1 MTWFEISNSGHKL
14 IEFQAWCWLSF
25 YWVLHKGVDQIYR
38 LGSSFQKGY
47 STQHK
52 LLQGSISRIW
62 NGWTPDKIYPISWK
76 QWKRRKR
83 EGNLWKSEKR
93 SVVMEIRWAEWPR
106 RKVCRTMK
114 NLGYCFDSLSTRPP
128 PLPSLL
134 ANITIFYFHKRAITA
149 NWIAYSL
156 VFRFCSSLA
165 KLLFEINLMTLENR
179 ITPPLQYFHPCFDSA
194 AGAGSGMKL
203 VMRGNISSCE

>member
-1 MTWFEISNSGHKL
+1 MVISFFSFSVLLLDSAEISNSARYVTWFKISNSGHKL

-25 YWVLHKGVDQIYR
+25 YWVLHKGGWSNIPAWFEFSKR
-38 LGSSFQKGY
+38 IF
-47 STQHK
+47 TQHSI
-52 LLQGSISRIW
+52 LQGSISRIW

-76 QWKRRKR
+76 QWKRRNR

-114 NLGYCFDSLSTRPP
+114 NLGYCFDSLSTRPTP
-128 PLPSLL
+128 PSFPPGYHHR
-134 ANITIFYFHKRAITA
+134 FYFHKRAITA

-165 KLLFEINLMTLENR
+165 KLLFDINLMTL
-179 ITPPLQYFHPCFDSA
+179 
-194 AGAGSGMKL
+194 
-203 VMRGNISSCE
+203 

>member
-1 MTWFEISNSGHKL
+1 MTWFEINNSGHKL

-106 RKVCRTMK
+106 RKVCRAMK
-114 NLGYCFDSLSTRPP
+114 NLGYCWLYIYWRLCNRKSVRLSLSDV
-128 PLPSLL
+128 
-134 ANITIFYFHKRAITA
+134 K
-149 NWIAYSL
+149 IAQ
-156 VFRFCSSLA
+156 
-165 KLLFEINLMTLENR
+165 INQILM
-179 ITPPLQYFHPCFDSA
+179 Y
-194 AGAGSGMKL
+194 
-203 VMRGNISSCE
+203 SSC

>member
-1 MTWFEISNSGHKL
+1 MVISFFSFSVSLNWCFAAIIILQRYQIQPARWLDLKSAILATNWLNFKPDVDCHS
-14 IEFQAWCWLSF
+14 IEF
-25 YWVLHKGVDQIYR
+25 YTRGVDQIYR
-38 LGSSFQKGY
+38 LGLSFQKGY

-134 ANITIFYFHKRAITA
+134 ATITISIFTRGLLLQTELRISC
-149 NWIAYSL
+149 IS
-156 VFRFCSSLA
+156 
-165 KLLFEINLMTLENR
+165 LLFL
-179 ITPPLQYFHPCFDSA
+179 
-194 AGAGSGMKL
+194 
-203 VMRGNISSCE
+203 SSQIVIWN